1 MNDDVPYPRFASQ
14 GRAFVYLLPCR
25 DDTLLKIGFSR
36 DPVQRLLTLH
46 SRFFDFF
53 ELENALLVEADFV
66 QDARRI
72 ERHLLRTFKADQA
85 PAPIVVSA
93 TAGGHTEW
101 YRGVYADAV
110 RCVHELC
117 ARDGF
122 VLHAPLSGWLR
133 ERFVDS
139 ASLLYSWSAWLLEA
153 VQYERYNVPKPLQ
166 TGDAARAL
174 RRVLDAYASLQ
185 IDLSPLLPRGV
196 RDWYFEAQCDA

>member
-1 MNDDVPYPRFASQ
+1 MSEDAPYPRFAYR

-46 SRFFDFF
+46 PRFFDFF

-72 ERHLLRTFKADQA
+72 ERELLVRFQPWQA
-85 PAPIVVSA
+85 PAPLVVSA

-101 YRGVYADAV
+101 YRGIRDDAAQSLREV
-110 RCVHELC
+110 S
-117 ARDGF
+117 AREGF
-122 VLHAPLSGWLR
+122 ALHAPLSAWLR
-133 ERFVDS
+133 ERFMDS
-139 ASLLYSWSAWLLEA
+139 ASLLYSWSGWMLEA
-153 VQYERYNVPKPLQ
+153 LEYERYNVPEPLQ
-166 TGDAARAL
+166 TGQAARAL

-185 IDLSPLLPRGV
+185 IELVALLPPAV
-196 RDWYFEAQCDA
+196 LAWYRDAS